1 MYGFT
6 VKFSFLLSY
15 ILYVYHLNVD
25 INKKYNWEVII
36 NMKNLMIKLIEL
48 NAKLNLILQTD
59 EISSESG
66 ASNTVNMCLNVLD
79 EYSDTIDA
87 IFKLGELSEKEYN
100 AINDLSK
107 EDDELF
113 AKEIDRSKVL
123 LIQLAGVMSI

>member
-1 MYGFT
+1 
-6 VKFSFLLSY
+6 
-15 ILYVYHLNVD
+15 
-25 INKKYNWEVII
+25 
-36 NMKNLMIKLIEL
+36 MIRLIEL

-66 ASNTVNMCLNVLD
+66 ASNAVNLCLGVLD
-79 EYSDTIDA
+79 EYSDVIDK

-100 AINDLSK
+100 AINNLSE

-113 AKEIDRSKVL
+113 AKEVEKSKIL

>member
-25 INKKYNWEVII
+25 INKKYNEEVII
-36 NMKNLMIKLIEL
+36 NMKNLMIELI
-48 NAKLNLILQTD
+48 KLNSKLDLILQTD
-59 EISSESG
+59 DISSESDK
-66 ASNTVNMCLNVLD
+66 SNTVDMCLNVLD

-100 AINDLSK
+100 AINDLSDA
-107 EDDELF
+107 DDELF
-113 AKEIDRSKVL
+113 AKEVEKAKVL

>member
-1 MYGFT
+1 MKKLMT
-6 VKFSFLLSY
+6 DLIKF
-15 ILYVYHLNVD
+15 
-25 INKKYNWEVII
+25 
-36 NMKNLMIKLIEL
+36 
-48 NAKLNLILQTD
+48 NAKMDLILQTD

-66 ASNTVNMCLNVLD
+66 ASNMVNLCFEVLD
-79 EYSDTIDA
+79 EYSDTIDT

-113 AKEIDRSKVL
+113 AKEVEKSKIL

>member
-1 MYGFT
+1 
-6 VKFSFLLSY
+6 
-15 ILYVYHLNVD
+15 
-25 INKKYNWEVII
+25 
-36 NMKNLMIKLIEL
+36 MKNLMIKLIEL